1 MALKIEIKPG
11 ERIIIGKAVVT
22 NSGQRAHLQIEGES
36 PILREKDIM
45 RPEDANTPCKRI
57 YLSVLMMYLA
67 DESEE
72 HYPIFLDLMKSVQE
86 AAPSTLPYLERIS
99 NEILN
104 ESFYKALKETR
115 KLVEYETELLEN
127 AGSH

>member
-11 ERIIIGKAVVT
+11 ERVIIGTAVVT
-22 NSGQRAHLQIEGES
+22 NSGQRAHLEIEGNA

-45 RPEDANTPCKRI
+45 RPDEADTPCKRI

-67 DESEE
+67 DESQE
-72 HYPIFLDLMKSVQE
+72 HYPTFLDLVKSVKE
-86 AAPSTLPYLERIS
+86 AAPSTLPYIERVS

-104 ESFYKALKETR
+104 ETYYKALKETR
-115 KLVEYETELLEN
+115 KLVDYETELLEN

>member
-1 MALKIEIKPG
+1 MALKIEIKSG
-11 ERIIIGKAVVT
+11 ERVIIGTAVVT
-22 NSGQRAHLQIEGES
+22 NSGQRAHLEIEGNA

-67 DESEE
+67 DKPEE
-72 HYPIFLDLMKSVQE
+72 HFPIFFDLVKSTQE
-86 AAPSTLPYLERIS
+86 AAPSTLPYIERIS
-99 NEILN
+99 NEILS

-115 KLVEYETELLEN
+115 KLVEYETELLEH
-127 AGSH
+127 AGSY